1 MPLATVM
8 DVQTRL
14 MRPLSTVEQDAA
26 EALIAELSGEV
37 RVRVLGV
44 DARAGSDS
52 SYAALVAGRIAGA
65 VARVLRN
72 PEGLVE
78 ETVGGETSRW
88 AQGAAAA
95 GLYLSE
101 DDWAVIAVPAVLVG
115 GAFTVSLWG

>member
-1 MPLATVM
+1 MPLATIT

-14 MRPLSTVEQDAA
+14 MRPLSTVEQTAA
-26 EALIAELSGEV
+26 TALIAELSGEV

-44 DARAGSDS
+44 DARAALDS

-88 AQGAAAA
+88 APDGAGV

-101 DDWAVIAVPAVLVG
+101 DDWAVIAVPAVAVG